1 MSVIFNYR
9 FCVNH
14 YTFSVFQ
21 CERLYGI
28 TRRPGC
34 EVPCSIASL
43 PSMDLRLLSS
53 NALIRPLLLFVRQVI
68 ISSDWPSADK
78 LTMENWGLGPIQFE
92 GTWYIYL
99 DVYMDGV
106 YFLSKKDWL
115 FTVIGRERI
124 RYYLRVSHI

>member
-1 MSVIFNYR
+1 MMTAYFLHQSNVTTDTYFFMCTAANFYL
-9 FCVNH
+9 
-14 YTFSVFQ
+14 YYK
-21 CERLYGI
+21 RLTIQRYI
-28 TRRPGC
+28 HNFKNTY
-34 EVPCSIASL
+34 
-43 PSMDLRLLSS
+43 
-53 NALIRPLLLFVRQVI
+53 FVRQVI
-68 ISSDWPSADK
+68 ISSYWPSADK

-99 DVYMDGV
+99 DVYMDSV

>member
-1 MSVIFNYR
+1 MMTAYFLHQSNVTTDTYFFMCTTANFYL
-9 FCVNH
+9 
-14 YTFSVFQ
+14 YYK
-21 CERLYGI
+21 RLTIQRYI
-28 TRRPGC
+28 HNFKNTY
-34 EVPCSIASL
+34 
-43 PSMDLRLLSS
+43 
-53 NALIRPLLLFVRQVI
+53 FVRQV

-99 DVYMDGV
+99 DVYMDSV